1 MQDTKRKV
9 KLYTPNKVYSG
20 YIDIKTESIRT
31 IDLLNSSSLYW
42 KDPAERSFTDSI
54 LLTQATITIEGEKVL
69 GTFPK
74 LQLRL
79 SDIVFFSDVLEK
91 SGNFTEKV
99 RATALSTKSQEKV
112 SMVRIIT
119 RMRGDAFF
127 LITGI
132 FFGLFKSKSQH
143 RYLPVT
149 RVQINEIIRTGDE
162 WSNKIVDIG
171 NNFIGLSTE
180 HIEAC
185 TFGNPED
192 MPNQ

>member
-1 MQDTKRKV
+1 MLDTKRKID
-9 KLYTPNKVYSG
+9 LYTPNKIYSG
-20 YIDIKTESIRT
+20 YLDIKTDSIRT

-42 KDPAERSFTDSI
+42 KDPAEKSFNDAI
-54 LLTQATITIEGEKVL
+54 LLTQATVTIEGKKVL

-112 SMVRIIT
+112 SMVRVIT

-143 RYLPVT
+143 QYLPVT
-149 RVQINEIIRTGDE
+149 RVQINEILRNGDQ
-162 WSNKIVDIG
+162 WINKKVPID
-171 NNFIGLSTE
+171 NSFIGLATR